1 VVKKTY
7 YTKGYIIIS
16 LNSKLHRRVLFIFA
30 VSILMIGNLA
40 AMDEKSEDGELLDG
54 QSTKTGTYSVA
65 PTTG

>member
-1 VVKKTY
+1 M
-7 YTKGYIIIS
+7 S